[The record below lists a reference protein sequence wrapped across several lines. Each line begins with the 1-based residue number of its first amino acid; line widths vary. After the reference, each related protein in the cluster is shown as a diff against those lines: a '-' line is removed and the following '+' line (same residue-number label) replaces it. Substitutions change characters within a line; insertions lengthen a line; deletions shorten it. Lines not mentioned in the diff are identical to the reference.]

1 MNKKFYLNDL
11 MKDYFFDVNDLS
23 ELWYHDDE
31 GWFTYDEYEAEWFR
45 DLSNAYDVINEQG
58 IVLDDEYVLDYDDII
73 HYAEN
78 FLEGTYD
85 NGEYTFI
92 QDNQDNIET
101 SEKAIIYIKQLIEY
115 IEEFS

>member
-45 DLSNAYDVINEQG
+45 DLSSA
-58 IVLDDEYVLDYDDII
+58 YDDII
-73 HYAEN
+73 HHAEN

-101 SEKAIIYIKQLIEY
+101 SEKAITYIKQLIEY